1 MKTHFKILFSIAL
14 LTSGIANAQEMVSL
28 ESFNK
33 IVASPR
39 VNVILQQGDHESIKI
54 IYNSIP
60 EDKVNVIVKGNRLR
74 IYLDHARI
82 VEKQVHIK
90 ENGHHTKR
98 GIYAGSSITA
108 FVTYKSLKSLE
119 IRGEQE
125 LRCDGDIS
133 TDKFKLRAYGESE
146 IRLASL
152 HAKKFKTSL
161 YGENNLKISS
171 GETNRQV
178 YRLFGGNK
186 IDTRGMKSAMAS
198 TRIYGE
204 GKISVNASEEVRVNA
219 FGEPTINIQ
228 GTSIVSKG
236 IIIGHADI
244 RVSK

>member
-1 MKTHFKILFSIAL
+1 MKTNFKILFSIAL
-14 LTSGIANAQEMVSL
+14 VTTSMATAQEMVPL

-60 EDKVNVIVKGNRLR
+60 EDKVNVIIKGNKLR
-74 IYLDHARI
+74 IYLDHAKI
-82 VEKQVHIK
+82 IEKQGRVT
-90 ENGHHTKR
+90 ENGQHTKR

-108 FVTYKSLKSLE
+108 FVTYKSLKSLD
-119 IRGEQE
+119 IRGEEE
-125 LRCDGDIS
+125 LRCDGEIRA
-133 TDKFKLRAYGESE
+133 DKFKLRAYGESE

-161 YGENNLKISS
+161 YGENDLKISS

-178 YRLFGGNK
+178 YRLFGENK

-204 GKISVNASEEVRVNA
+204 GKISVNASEEVRINA